1 MNFFEYTQNNE
12 QYLENPTEEN
22 SQILDE
28 ALKKKF
34 VIRNGKRVVKWVTT
48 RKGKYRV
55 QIDRKSGQP
64 KEVFITNKERINRK
78 KGQKKAAIK
87 RKAKQKSISRLRKK
101 AFKVRHAQG
110 MEYNTKNFKKKLSK
124 EDLKDIKL
132 SHSLLHPNMMREQ
145 AELLCESPWPE
156 ILPGFVWDFFA
167 EYDPCWL
174 MQLVT
179 LYKFHEMESVVKG
192 RNEVETFTVSPG
204 ELDTITKNLMSDIV
218 FKGFARTDFKNLSDV
233 EKEQFLAV
241 VPQELIKAIGITET

>member
-1 MNFFEYTQNNE
+1 MNFLEYTQNNA
-12 QYLENPTEEN
+12 QYLEEPTEEN
-22 SQILDE
+22 LQVLDE

-145 AELLCESPWPE
+145 VELLCESPWPE

-167 EYDPCWL
+167 EYEFLLVSSILLPRILWPILCSRDSPVQTSRISL
-174 MQLVT
+174 M
-179 LYKFHEMESVVKG
+179 
-192 RNEVETFTVSPG
+192 
-204 ELDTITKNLMSDIV
+204 
-218 FKGFARTDFKNLSDV
+218 
-233 EKEQFLAV
+233 
-241 VPQELIKAIGITET
+241 

>member
-1 MNFFEYTQNNE
+1 MNFLEYTQNNA
-12 QYLENPTEEN
+12 QYLEEPTEEN
-22 SQILDE
+22 LQVLDE

-145 AELLCESPWPE
+145 VELLCESPWPE

-192 RNEVETFTVSPG
+192 RNEVETLKVSPG
-204 ELDTITKNLMSDIV
+204 ELDIITKNLMADIV
-218 FKGFARTDFKNLSDV
+218 FKGFARHRVQSHDADLP
-233 EKEQFLAV
+233 FL
-241 VPQELIKAIGITET
+241 K